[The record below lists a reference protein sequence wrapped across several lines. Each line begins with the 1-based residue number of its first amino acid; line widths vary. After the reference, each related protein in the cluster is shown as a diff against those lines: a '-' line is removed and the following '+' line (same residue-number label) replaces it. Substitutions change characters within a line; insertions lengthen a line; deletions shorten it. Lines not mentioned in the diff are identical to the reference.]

1 MDLTE
6 IEEKLNTLGEMGELT
21 PVEAMSR
28 ANEIVK
34 AINKV
39 IEVQVGEEDYETLA
53 KLYEKAANAYLLA
66 AEKVSRESR
75 DRVAFPANYWLMRA
89 RQVRLM
95 QRRPSALRFK
105 AAHISKPLRFVRI
118 GTITPSL
125 KSEVDISKPY
135 EIGLQYPKRKDIEK
149 FAEKPESMKVEF
161 YECGDLEQ
169 SKKIDNELKIEPT
182 EIALK
187 KIYKGEPKIELKDV
201 ALYAVRSGSHE
212 VKSNIKPALE
222 DVSMSNKIFKED
234 LSIDRYNWRSI
245 P

>member
-39 IEVQVGEEDYETLA
+39 IEVQVEEEDYETLA
-53 KLYEKAANAYLLA
+53 KLYEKAASAYLLA

-95 QRRPSALRFK
+95 QRKPS
-105 AAHISKPLRFVRI
+105 AHISKPLRFVRI

-149 FAEKPESMKVEF
+149 FVEKPESTKVEF

-169 SKKIDNELKIEPT
+169 SKKIDNELKVEPT
-182 EIALK
+182 E
-187 KIYKGEPKIELKDV
+187 IELKDV
-201 ALYAVRSGSHE
+201 ALYAVRSAPHE

-234 LSIDRYNWRSI
+234 LSIDTIGGQYHE
-245 P
+245 